1 MLPFILRRLL
11 TGIPVLIGATALS
24 FFVIRVVPGD
34 AVTTLLNGSPT
45 TPAVEAAIRQQF
57 HLDRSV
63 PVQYGLYM
71 RDLAHGDLGTSMRT
85 GKPVWREIRVRLPST
100 IRLTGAATLL
110 TIALG
115 VLLGM
120 LGSFFERGLIA
131 RPLSLFQFASVSVPP
146 FWLGL
151 ILITLFSFRYHWFPA
166 TGDHGWKTLVLPSIT
181 LALPGAAVI
190 GQLLRDGMR
199 EVMSEPYIVT
209 ARAKGL
215 KERRVRMRHAL
226 RNALIPVITVSGAI
240 VGSLLTGSVIIE
252 ILFAR
257 PGVGRL
263 AVDSITNK
271 DLPVVQGV
279 VLLAAA
285 TYLVVN
291 LIVDLVYAAIDP
303 RTRAE

>member
-1 MLPFILRRLL
+1 MLP
-11 TGIPVLIGATALS
+11 A
-24 FFVIRVVPGD
+24 
-34 AVTTLLNGSPT
+34 
-45 TPAVEAAIRQQF
+45 
-57 HLDRSV
+57 
-63 PVQYGLYM
+63 
-71 RDLAHGDLGTSMRT
+71 
-85 GKPVWREIRVRLPST
+85 
-100 IRLTGAATLL
+100 
-110 TIALG
+110 
-115 VLLGM
+115 
-120 LGSFFERGLIA
+120 
-131 RPLSLFQFASVSVPP
+131 
-146 FWLGL
+146 
-151 ILITLFSFRYHWFPA
+151 
-166 TGDHGWKTLVLPSIT
+166 IT

-199 EVMSEPYIVT
+199 EVMSEPFIVT

-215 KERRVRMRHAL
+215 QERRVRMRHAL

-240 VGSLLTGSVIIE
+240 IGSLLTGSVIIE

-303 RTRAE
+303 RTRTE

>member
-1 MLPFILRRLL
+1 VLPFILRRLL

-45 TPAVEAAIRQQF
+45 TPEVEAQIRSQF

-71 RDLAHGDLGTSMRT
+71 DDLAHGDLGTSMRT
-85 GKPVWREIRVRLPST
+85 GKPVWREISVRLPST
-100 IRLTGAATLL
+100 IRLTAAATAL
-110 TIALG
+110 TVALG
-115 VLLGM
+115 ILLGM
-120 LGSFFERGLIA
+120 LGSFFQTGIIA
-131 RPLSLFQFASVSVPP
+131 RPLALFQFAAVSVPS

-151 ILITLFSFRYHWFPA
+151 ILITLFSFQRHWFPA
-166 TGDHGWKTLVLPSIT
+166 TGDHGWKTLILPSIT
-181 LALPGAAVI
+181 LALPGAAVL

-215 KERRVRMRHAL
+215 RERRVRMRHAL
-226 RNALIPVITVSGAI
+226 RNALIPVVTVSGAI

-285 TYLVVN
+285 VYLVVN
-291 LIVDLVYAAIDP
+291 LMVDLIYAAVDP
-303 RTRAE
+303 RIRAE

>member
-1 MLPFILRRLL
+1 
-11 TGIPVLIGATALS
+11 
-24 FFVIRVVPGD
+24 
-34 AVTTLLNGSPT
+34 LLNGSPT
-45 TPAVEAAIRQQF
+45 TPAVEAQIRKQF

-85 GKPVWREIRVRLPST
+85 GKPVWREMRVRLPST
-100 IRLTGAATLL
+100 MRLTGAATLL
-110 TIALG
+110 TVALG

-120 LGSFFERGLIA
+120 LGSFFERGIIA
-131 RPLSLFQFASVSVPP
+131 RPLSLFQFAAVSVPP

-151 ILITLFSFRYHWFPA
+151 ILITLFSFRHHWFPA
-166 TGDHGWKTLVLPSIT
+166 TGDHGWKTLVLPAIT

-199 EVMSEPYIVT
+199 EVMSEPFIVT

-215 KERRVRMRHAL
+215 QERRVRMRHAL

-240 VGSLLTGSVIIE
+240 IGSLLTGSVIIE

-303 RTRAE
+303 RTRTE